1 MYVVLFIVRCGWF
14 NGVGVGYVFAYG
26 MSVGVC
32 FEVPLAWLRV
42 GGFTMFGFAVVV
54 FVVWGAA
61 SFLDVF
67 QKISAGDLTLLLRFS
82 VFQDL
87 RTLLGLVSRIHS
99 LCLHGL
105 QCLSRLVL

>member
-1 MYVVLFIVRCGWF
+1 VVLFTVRCGWF
-14 NGVGVGYVFAYG
+14 NDVGVGYVLACG

-67 QKISAGDLTLLLRFS
+67 QKTSADDLTLLLHFS

-87 RTLLGLVSRIHS
+87 RTWLGLVSKIRS
-99 LCLHGL
+99 LCLRGL
-105 QCLSRLVL
+105 QCLFRLVL